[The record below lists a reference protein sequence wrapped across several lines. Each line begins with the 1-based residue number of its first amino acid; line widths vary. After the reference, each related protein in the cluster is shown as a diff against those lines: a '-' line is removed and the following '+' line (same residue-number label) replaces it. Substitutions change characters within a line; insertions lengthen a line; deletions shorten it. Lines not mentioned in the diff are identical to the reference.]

1 MDREERGRGG
11 ERHVDPGE
19 HEAVPQVQEPH
30 REEPGLHAH
39 DLQVLFFFP
48 SDALLCPESEHGAR
62 KREKLFEKGLR
73 SIFLK

>member
-39 DLQVLFFFP
+39 DLQVLFFFQATRCFVR
-48 SDALLCPESEHGAR
+48 SLSTEQGN
-62 KREKLFEKGLR
+62 EK
-73 SIFLK
+73 IV